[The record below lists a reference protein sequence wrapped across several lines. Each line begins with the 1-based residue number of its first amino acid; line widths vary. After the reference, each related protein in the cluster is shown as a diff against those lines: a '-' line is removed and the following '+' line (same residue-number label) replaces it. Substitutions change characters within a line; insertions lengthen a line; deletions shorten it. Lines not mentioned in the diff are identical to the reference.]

1 MGIANNDYTFIIFI
15 CYYIGLSLGV
25 YMSIETSKIM
35 VSKVVTTKKEATVED
50 AVKLMNKHEIGCL
63 VVLENGKPAGII
75 TERDLLKRVLSKSKE
90 LRNLKV
96 KEIMSEPLLS
106 IAPNVQIE
114 EAVKLM
120 FTKNIKKL
128 PIIEKGKLLG
138 LVTLTDVL
146 RIQPQLIKMYKIF
159 SSDLA
164 PRRMKKVFDYYLLL
178 HTSFDTIDIDARA
191 SAIRY

>member
-1 MGIANNDYTFIIFI
+1 MEIANSDYTFIIFI
-15 CYYIGLSLGV
+15 CYHIGLSLGV

-178 HTSFDTIDIDARA
+178 HTNFDTIDIDARA